1 MPPLTPARPN
11 LYHPAVAPTPC
22 CVASRVGSHL
32 TMLLAVVTSA
42 PAAPASPRILTSSLP
57 PACTDFPNPFGA
69 AGAASAEDCTK
80 GLSQATA
87 LLALMFGQADNAA
100 AGVCQLPLSEALGQR
115 LSGMAFV
122 PPAGL
127 SLADPFAAMCPEA
140 CSVHGV
146 FAPGCAPPP
155 PPALPPSPPQTPR
168 PPLSPPP
175 PPQPPQPPPQ
185 LPAPPTPQLPP
196 CTDVVVD
203 NDFALFNG
211 NGCAKGLLQGAAIL
225 NLLLGSKLSEGDNSA
240 MLCALPVN
248 RFTLMAQAGGV
259 EFKLPARLSFTD
271 TFAVMCP
278 EACGAHGAFAPG
290 CAPPTPPPLLPP
302 SPPPPTLLTPSPPPP
317 KSLPP
322 AHHSRAFLWGI
333 LPLFVLLVAALLLLY
348 RRHARASRSEA
359 NLRISRDRSNLDLQM
374 SVHVN
379 EVMQRSFREE
389 LSGRSS
395 SQKERAAQ
403 GREDDTASGRRTG
416 QADDLDSL
424 PDSIPT
430 LRSTASLP
438 PGPPSSSE
446 SSSTGAAI
454 EFFLH
459 RATSSAPTKKRR
471 RAPPGSAAAPRAKKV
486 YSTPY
491 TVFCQEQRPLLPR
504 SLLNSQREWTLGQM
518 WKSLPDEEKAMYK
531 PEDGNVRMA
540 TRCSIGLIPSPAAGP
555 TSTAARYPSTA
566 LPLDTHIV
574 AGAPLAV
581 LPAAPSAAAPPQLQ
595 LTQTLQRMAEDDV
608 LDLLL

>member
-1 MPPLTPARPN
+1 M
-11 LYHPAVAPTPC
+11 
-22 CVASRVGSHL
+22 
-32 TMLLAVVTSA
+32 
-42 PAAPASPRILTSSLP
+42 
-57 PACTDFPNPFGA
+57 
-69 AGAASAEDCTK
+69 
-80 GLSQATA
+80 
-87 LLALMFGQADNAA
+87 
-100 AGVCQLPLSEALGQR
+100 
-115 LSGMAFV
+115 
-122 PPAGL
+122 
-127 SLADPFAAMCPEA
+127 
-140 CSVHGV
+140 
-146 FAPGCAPPP
+146 
-155 PPALPPSPPQTPR
+155 
-168 PPLSPPP
+168 
-175 PPQPPQPPPQ
+175 
-185 LPAPPTPQLPP
+185 
-196 CTDVVVD
+196 
-203 NDFALFNG
+203 
-211 NGCAKGLLQGAAIL
+211 
-225 NLLLGSKLSEGDNSA
+225 
-240 MLCALPVN
+240 
-248 RFTLMAQAGGV
+248 
-259 EFKLPARLSFTD
+259 
-271 TFAVMCP
+271 
-278 EACGAHGAFAPG
+278 
-290 CAPPTPPPLLPP
+290 
-302 SPPPPTLLTPSPPPP
+302 
-317 KSLPP
+317 
-322 AHHSRAFLWGI
+322 
-333 LPLFVLLVAALLLLY
+333 LLVAALLLLY

-540 TRCSIGLIPSPAAGP
+540 TRCSIGLIPSPAAGL
-555 TSTAARYPSTA
+555 TGTAARYPSTA